1 MSTPAK
7 KETSRCKEPKR
18 QKFTKEEDEQLAKLV
33 KKFGTSDWLKIS
45 KEMKTKSARQCR
57 ERWTNCKSKIQI
69 LETDSD
75 ELKEIKVVALLQ
87 KEGGQS
93 IKIKDLLNFK
103 KDDVDADFLDFGKMM
118 NIDIFEND
126 GNAVTSTINENL
138 CSKIDIFS
146 VRHC

>member
-1 MSTPAK
+1 MSTPSK

-33 KKFGTSDWLKIS
+33 KKFGTSDWPKIS

-93 IKIKDLLNFK
+93 IKIKDLLNYK
-103 KDDVDADFLDFGKMM
+103 KDDVDADFLDF
-118 NIDIFEND
+118 
-126 GNAVTSTINENL
+126 
-138 CSKIDIFS
+138 
-146 VRHC
+146 